1 MMCRKPLMIM
11 AIFGYLVLDVVF
23 LINAFWFHQLRV
35 GGRKYC
41 NYSNVEDMIIE
52 QLASAVLVV

>member
-1 MMCRKPLMIM
+1 MMVMAELHGIKCRKPLMIM

-35 GGRKYC
+35 GGR
-41 NYSNVEDMIIE
+41 DTAII
-52 QLASAVLVV
+52 QMFRTWL

>member
-1 MMCRKPLMIM
+1 MIM

-35 GGRKYC
+35 GGR
-41 NYSNVEDMIIE
+41 DTAIIQMIIE

>member
-1 MMCRKPLMIM
+1 MINLMCRKPLMIM

-35 GGRKYC
+35 GGR
-41 NYSNVEDMIIE
+41 DTATIQMIRT
-52 QLASAVLVV
+52 